1 MRAHIMNASANG
13 TKGSAW
19 RLPAVYAGG
28 VLFGFGL
35 AYSGMARPEVVL
47 DFLQLD
53 DLGLLVVMGVAV
65 VVAMLGFHVGPRLLG
80 RAVAPLTGRRY
91 QPRKLT
97 FRPRVVGGAG
107 SGHRRVGPTEIRG
120 DANAERESRMQRRA
134 MHRDRGEPERA
145 AVAGREGSGPTP
157 ARSGGARR
165 SAPTGAFAPR
175 AAALLAGALVLLGG
189 DAVRADAPE
198 SGHAWV
204 GVDKCGRCHKKEL
217 LGNQVAAWREGPHAR
232 AFRTLRTEASR
243 RIARE
248 LGLAGPPEEAPEC
261 LTCHASAFEVP
272 AERLAHPLE
281 LEDGVRVETRGASR
295 AWRSLTELGT
305 EEEGLIEELV
315 PVDDDLEAVFE
326 YLVA

>member
-97 FRPRVVGGAG
+97 FRPRVVGGAAIFG
-107 SGHRRVGPTEIRG
+107 VGWGLSGVCPGAAFASLGLGNLPILWGIAGMLLGAYLLALWEERRG
-120 DANAERESRMQRRA
+120 
-134 MHRDRGEPERA
+134 
-145 AVAGREGSGPTP
+145 AVAQAQGRVAVGRPSM
-157 ARSGGARR
+157 RR
-165 SAPTGAFAPR
+165 
-175 AAALLAGALVLLGG
+175 
-189 DAVRADAPE
+189 
-198 SGHAWV
+198 
-204 GVDKCGRCHKKEL
+204 
-217 LGNQVAAWREGPHAR
+217 
-232 AFRTLRTEASR
+232 
-243 RIARE
+243 
-248 LGLAGPPEEAPEC
+248 
-261 LTCHASAFEVP
+261 
-272 AERLAHPLE
+272 
-281 LEDGVRVETRGASR
+281 
-295 AWRSLTELGT
+295 
-305 EEEGLIEELV
+305 
-315 PVDDDLEAVFE
+315 
-326 YLVA
+326 